1 MPPSVLAS
9 EPLQRRPLSV
19 TGYHLG
25 AKVSH
30 VGEASGLFHVGFSYS
45 NCFGVIRGDF
55 LELGLHRKQS
65 VLYYGSYM
73 NVCSWETLPST
84 EGINAS

>member
-55 LELGLHRKQS
+55 LELGLHRKQR

>member
-1 MPPSVLAS
+1 MH
-9 EPLQRRPLSV
+9 RPLSV

-45 NCFGVIRGDF
+45 SCFGVIRENF
-55 LELGLHRKQS
+55 LELGLHRK
-65 VLYYGSYM
+65 
-73 NVCSWETLPST
+73 T
-84 EGINAS
+84 ERSLLWLLHERLLRGDPAFY